1 MLNSL
6 FYSRLYEWYEIN
18 HRVLPWRE
26 TDDPY
31 RIWLSEVILQQ
42 TRVAQGLEYYLR
54 FVDRWPTVEALA
66 AADEAEVL
74 REWQGLGYYSR
85 ARNLHKAAIQI
96 VESGKYFSQ
105 YL

>member
-26 TDDPY
+26 TDDAY

-42 TRVAQGLEYYLR
+42 TRVAQGMEYYMR
-54 FVDRWPTVEALA
+54 FVARWPKWKT
-66 AADEAEVL
+66 
-74 REWQGLGYYSR
+74 
-85 ARNLHKAAIQI
+85 
-96 VESGKYFSQ
+96 
-105 YL
+105 